1 MSLILTLSILYTLAC
16 GRPNRQHITG
26 LTYPL
31 TNLKAR
37 KHCTTKNG
45 ANVPHGSSNC
55 WHQSSVLWLVA
66 CVDDCIACWPS
77 AKFFFC
83 LSTSTFIAG
92 NISIIIPWV
101 CLCGSNRYSLCFW
114 LGLSAYASYL
124 WAQDEPQQ
132 CSPFSARYRDSQRT
146 VLWNL
151 QIPPKIPSK
160 RYFLKTWAGKLWLL
174 IEFCIWMQLPILLQ
188 YLTVCYQK
196 IIICLNPKSTH

>member
-1 MSLILTLSILYTLAC
+1 MLLAVVAVQWTLWSMQKYLLSSLHLFSAFIMSLILTLSILYTLAC

-37 KHCTTKNG
+37 KHCTTKYG

-92 NISIIIPWV
+92 NISIIIP
-101 CLCGSNRYSLCFW
+101 
-114 LGLSAYASYL
+114 
-124 WAQDEPQQ
+124 
-132 CSPFSARYRDSQRT
+132 
-146 VLWNL
+146 
-151 QIPPKIPSK
+151 
-160 RYFLKTWAGKLWLL
+160 
-174 IEFCIWMQLPILLQ
+174 
-188 YLTVCYQK
+188 
-196 IIICLNPKSTH
+196 